1 MKPTTREWVKKAEN
15 DFKVASL
22 ILRRRKDLVPDAAC
36 FFCQQC
42 IEKYL
47 KARLL
52 EAGITFPRTHDLLQ
66 LLNACVQIE
75 PLWSAYAKVA
85 DAMSDYA
92 VDFRYPGHSATL
104 REAKAAVDHQMRE
117 MKFSRRLAALTLGIQ
132 RVAEAKQKRGLFP

>member
-15 DFKVASL
+15 DFKVALL
-22 ILRRRKDLVPDAAC
+22 ILRRRKEALPDAAC

-52 EAGITFPRTHDLLQ
+52 EAGIAFPRTHDLLQ
-66 LLNACVQIE
+66 LLNACAQIE
-75 PLWSAYAKVA
+75 PLWSAYAKVV

-104 REAKAAVDHQMRE
+104 REAKVALKHCRWLRTEV
-117 MKFSRRLAALTLGIQ
+117 RRAL
-132 RVAEAKQKRGLFP
+132 GLKK

>member
-22 ILRRRKDLVPDAAC
+22 ILRRRKEALPDAAC

-52 EAGITFPRTHDLLQ
+52 EAGIAFPRTHDLLQ

-75 PLWSAYAKVA
+75 PLWVAYAKVV

-104 REAKAAVDHQMRE
+104 REAKVALEHCRSLRTEV
-117 MKFSRRLAALTLGIQ
+117 RRAL
-132 RVAEAKQKRGLFP
+132 GLKK